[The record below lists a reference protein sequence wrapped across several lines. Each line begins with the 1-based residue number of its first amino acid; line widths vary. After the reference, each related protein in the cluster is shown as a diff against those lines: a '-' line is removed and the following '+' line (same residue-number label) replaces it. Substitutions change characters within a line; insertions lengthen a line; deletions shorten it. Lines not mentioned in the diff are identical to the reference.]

1 MNYIIVR
8 QDGGYYT
15 PITWKDGTLVVYSN
29 KNEAIEDLY
38 GEDEFIAE
46 INITDIHG

>member
-8 QDGGYYT
+8 KNGGYYT
-15 PITWKDGTLVVYSN
+15 PITLKDGTLVVYSN
-29 KNEAIEDLY
+29 KNEAIEDLC